1 MRRHNRLGVA
11 GLLLPTRQLNFD
23 LGCSAMEESS
33 SSAISGPKEGHSV
46 DAHAAKIVFCC
57 SMNHACIIWQSLL
70 NHQLEA
76 LPDVIKKLDSL
87 MEGALSLIA
96 GSSELKAE
104 SLRILCAR
112 SPGFLRLVTCIAVAV
127 TMGEYVRVHDNKLQA
142 TPFSL

>member
-1 MRRHNRLGVA
+1 M
-11 GLLLPTRQLNFD
+11 NFD

-33 SSAISGPKEGHSV
+33 SSAISDPKEGRSV

-70 NHQLEA
+70 NHQLDP
-76 LPDVIKKLDSL
+76 LPDLIKKLDSL
-87 MEGALSLIA
+87 MEKALSLIA
-96 GSSELKAE
+96 GSSELKTE

-127 TMGEYVRVHDNKLQA
+127 IQGEIYCM
-142 TPFSL
+142 

>member
-1 MRRHNRLGVA
+1 
-11 GLLLPTRQLNFD
+11 
-23 LGCSAMEESS
+23 MEESS
-33 SSAISGPKEGHSV
+33 SSAISDPKEGRSV

-96 GSSELKAE
+96 GSKTE

-127 TMGEYVRVHDNKLQA
+127 IQGEYVRVHDNKLQA